1 MLESD
6 KPITSAC
13 EDKLNMSKPA
23 NSLARILSD
32 QKDSDSL
39 VVGIYGEWG
48 SGKSSFIN
56 LLKQELMELSNNH
69 PEYKQPVMINF
80 DPWLCTSDN
89 AILHRFFKEV
99 ATYLDSKANLN
110 SVAKKIISYSK
121 IIAPLVVPY
130 IPIPGLKDSVDCA
143 LDHVSEYLEDSEF
156 TTEELKKEIEESLK
170 TCQQKFYIFIDDLDR
185 LPDNQIRLIFQLVN
199 HLADFPNITYIIP
212 FDYDVVTTALNK
224 IQSEKGAEYLQKIIQ
239 LPYSIPRPGQEQIIE
254 ILLER
259 LSVYLEKVSEKDF
272 SQYKFFNVQNNYI
285 KTYIH
290 TIRDIKLLL
299 NTFSVNIIK
308 LSDELDIID
317 LLALS
322 LLKVFNQT
330 LYKWIYENKSRLCDY
345 EFNSKKDKYIENL
358 RTSLLASGVCTEQN
372 LQKTITL
379 LSTLFTKVESNGSI
393 SSNTEDKRLRRISC
407 SEYFDQYFSGDFPL
421 SFVKRDD
428 LNKILYVD
436 DASIKRNIIMYS
448 INNKQFINLLHEIKY
463 SLGLLS
469 DGSSKILAEQL
480 IYVFGKSNECNFST
494 LSKTPA
500 DALISFILSDLFKKI
515 GKADSG
521 VVVRKSLNNADFD
534 NILGFAYWLNQE
546 KSAHGHLASE
556 EISED
561 EQSVELETLT
571 EIGRIYVKKLEEM
584 IQSADLLSIHSNLHL
599 PMYLWSYYNF
609 EHYKDFWIKKFND
622 DDLNY
627 LVFVDSISNEWTSN
641 SYKKWSWSSAEYSKL
656 TSYKT
661 IRSHILKLKKSEKL
675 KNISRDLICKAI
687 TFVEKEPKEEI
698 DSNNQSV
705 PEFTSI
711 QAEEKLSEWVR

>member
-322 LLKVFNQT
+322 LLKVFNQP

-345 EFNSKKDKYIENL
+345 EFNSKKDKY
-358 RTSLLASGVCTEQN
+358 
-372 LQKTITL
+372 
-379 LSTLFTKVESNGSI
+379 
-393 SSNTEDKRLRRISC
+393 
-407 SEYFDQYFSGDFPL
+407 
-421 SFVKRDD
+421 
-428 LNKILYVD
+428 
-436 DASIKRNIIMYS
+436 
-448 INNKQFINLLHEIKY
+448 
-463 SLGLLS
+463 
-469 DGSSKILAEQL
+469 
-480 IYVFGKSNECNFST
+480 
-494 LSKTPA
+494 
-500 DALISFILSDLFKKI
+500 
-515 GKADSG
+515 
-521 VVVRKSLNNADFD
+521 
-534 NILGFAYWLNQE
+534 
-546 KSAHGHLASE
+546 
-556 EISED
+556 
-561 EQSVELETLT
+561 
-571 EIGRIYVKKLEEM
+571 
-584 IQSADLLSIHSNLHL
+584 
-599 PMYLWSYYNF
+599 
-609 EHYKDFWIKKFND
+609 
-622 DDLNY
+622 
-627 LVFVDSISNEWTSN
+627 
-641 SYKKWSWSSAEYSKL
+641 
-656 TSYKT
+656 
-661 IRSHILKLKKSEKL
+661 
-675 KNISRDLICKAI
+675 
-687 TFVEKEPKEEI
+687 
-698 DSNNQSV
+698 
-705 PEFTSI
+705 
-711 QAEEKLSEWVR
+711 

>member
-6 KPITSAC
+6 KPIANAN
-13 EDKLNMSKPA
+13 EDKLNMAEPA
-23 NSLARILSD
+23 NLLAKVLSE
-32 QKDSDSL
+32 QNSSDSL

-48 SGKSSFIN
+48 SGKSSFVN
-56 LLKQELMELSNNH
+56 LLKQELINESIIH
-69 PEYKQPVMINF
+69 PENKQPVMITF

-89 AILHRFFKEV
+89 AILHRFFKEL
-99 ATYLDSKANLN
+99 ATFLDSKTNLN
-110 SVAKKIISYSK
+110 SIAKKIIKYSK

-130 IPIPGLKDSVDCA
+130 IPIPGLRDSVDCA
-143 LDHVSEYLEDSEF
+143 LDYGSESLEDSEF
-156 TTEELKKEIEESLK
+156 TTEELKKEIEESLR
-170 TCQQKFYIFIDDLDR
+170 TCHQKFYIFIDDLDR

-199 HLADFPNITYIIP
+199 HLADFPNVTYIIP

-239 LPYSIPRPGQEQIIE
+239 LPYSIPRPGQDQIIE
-254 ILLER
+254 ILLEK
-259 LSVYLEKVSEKDF
+259 LSVYLEKAPKKDF
-272 SQYKFFNVQNNYI
+272 LQYRFYNVQNNYI

-290 TIRDIKLLL
+290 TLRDIKLLM
-299 NTFSVNIIK
+299 NTFSVSIIK
-308 LSDELDIID
+308 LSDELDLID

-322 LLKVFNQT
+322 LLKVFNQP
-330 LYKWIYENKSRLCDY
+330 LYKWIYENKSRLCSY
-345 EFNSKKDKYIENL
+345 EFNNKRDKYIENL
-358 RTSLLASGVCTEQN
+358 HTSLITSGVCTEQN
-372 LQKTITL
+372 LQNTITL
-379 LSTLFTKVESNGSI
+379 LSTLFTKVANNGS
-393 SSNTEDKRLRRISC
+393 SPSNTEDKRLRRISC
-407 SEYFDQYFSGDFPL
+407 GEYFDQYFSGDFPL

-428 LNKILYVD
+428 LNKILYTD
-436 DASIKRNIIMYS
+436 DVSIKSNIITNS
-448 INNKQFINLLHEIKY
+448 INNKQFINLLREIKY
-463 SLGLLS
+463 NLGFLS
-469 DGSSKILAEQL
+469 EKSSKILAEQL
-480 IYVFGKSNECNFST
+480 IYVFGKSNEYDYRSLFG
-494 LSKTPA
+494 TPA

-561 EQSVELETLT
+561 KQSIELETLT
-571 EIGRIYVKKLEEM
+571 EIGHIYVKKLEEM
-584 IQSADLLSIHSNLHL
+584 VQSTDLLSIHSNLHL
-599 PMYLWSYYNF
+599 PMYLWSCYNF

-627 LVFVDSISNEWTSN
+627 IVFVDSISNEWTSN

-656 TSYKT
+656 ASYKT
-661 IRSHILKLKKSEKL
+661 IRTHILKLKKSEKL

-687 TFVEKEPKEEI
+687 AFVEKEPKEEL
-698 DSNNQSV
+698 DSNNQLV

>member
-6 KPITSAC
+6 KPIANAS
-13 EDKLNMSKPA
+13 EDKLNMTEPA
-23 NSLARILSD
+23 NLLAKVLSE
-32 QKDSDSL
+32 QKSSNSL

-48 SGKSSFIN
+48 SGKSSFVN
-56 LLKQELMELSNNH
+56 LLKQGLLEISKIQ
-69 PEYKQPVMINF
+69 PENKQSVMITF

-89 AILHRFFKEV
+89 AMLHRFFKEL
-99 ATYLDSKANLN
+99 ATFLDSKANLN
-110 SVAKKIISYSK
+110 SIAKKIINYSK

-130 IPIPGLKDSVDCA
+130 IPIPGLKNTLDCA
-143 LDHVSEYLEDSEF
+143 LDHISESLEDSEF

-170 TCQQKFYIFIDDLDR
+170 ACQQKFYIFIDDLDR

-259 LSVYLEKVSEKDF
+259 LSVYLEKVPEKDF
-272 SQYKFFNVQNNYI
+272 SQYRFFNVQNNYI

-308 LSDELDIID
+308 LSDELDTID

-322 LLKVFNQT
+322 LLKVFNQP

-345 EFNSKKDKYIENL
+345 EFNSKRDKYIENL
-358 RTSLLASGVCTEQN
+358 HTSLLTSGVGTKQN
-372 LQKTITL
+372 LQNTITL
-379 LSTLFTKVESNGSI
+379 LSTLFTKVAYNGSI

-436 DASIKRNIIMYS
+436 DAAIKHNIIMHS

-463 SLGLLS
+463 SLGVLS

-480 IYVFGKSNECNFST
+480 IYVFGKSNECNFRS

-500 DALISFILSDLFKKI
+500 DVFISSILSDLFKKI
-515 GKADSG
+515 GKANSG
-521 VVVRKSLNNADFD
+521 IVVKKSLNNADFD
-534 NILGFAYWLNQE
+534 NILGFGYWLNQE
-546 KSAHGHLASE
+546 KSAHGHLALE

-561 EQSVELETLT
+561 EQSIEFETLT
-571 EIGRIYVKKLEEM
+571 EIGHIYIKKLEEM
-584 IQSADLLSIHSNLHL
+584 IQSTNLLSIHSNLHL
-599 PMYLWSYYNF
+599 PMYLWSCYNF

-627 LVFVDSISNEWTSN
+627 IVFIDSISKEWTSN
-641 SYKKWSWSSAEYSKL
+641 SYKKWSWSSTEYSKL
-656 TSYKT
+656 TSYET

-687 TFVEKEPKEEI
+687 AFVEKEPKEEL
-698 DSNNQSV
+698 DSNNQLDS
-705 PEFTSI
+705 EFTSI
-711 QAEEKLSEWVR
+711 QAEEKLSEWVG